1 MKAQVSHVQQVHA
14 VHDAPFNHLGGLS
27 RPPPS
32 ATACFQG
39 VSDLSDAASPSPHER
54 LSEKGNGGL
63 AGKGGGAAQ
72 EAKDRSCPRARSA
85 RASSHPQASS
95 GWEGTMEGGQVDG
108 E

>member
-63 AGKGGGAAQ
+63 AGKGGGGCTGG
-72 EAKDRSCPRARSA
+72 KG
-85 RASSHPQASS
+85 PQLSQ
-95 GWEGTMEGGQVDG
+95 GQVCPG
-108 E
+108 ILASPGLLRLGGNNGGGSGGW